1 MNNATMNTTVTP
13 VNDETV
19 LNAILY
25 LDDRYVAG
33 QHVDLP
39 AFMMDNGIHM
49 SATMLHRLC
58 DYGVLSVTHA
68 GVNVDQE
75 IPEFSYIYNGVDFR
89 FLKGVKA
96 LRTFKQFV
104 ANPSIFKEIA
114 TGVYYRKYVNNDVTE
129 QGILDTLN
137 AYWSVWADFF
147 PGWQVSMESRTLW
160 GVTAV
165 AACSTTRKKIM
176 WFADSIDVRNNA
188 SQLGMHWQT
197 YIRVAMAHE
206 LGHASDVYLKDAYL
220 LGDFDKE
227 SLETTIMYER
237 HAWENGR
244 VFVSES
250 EMGAFDALNIQNME
264 IYTKHKLVHKE
275 VAGLAMESTIAEFQ
289 SPAFLSQSSLS
300 NLYVEDVGSLP
311 LWVFAKEGKATEMAK
326 FFNKHHHFCHIS
338 HRDLH
343 MLFKQSKGTNV
354 DIMRILGRANPV
366 ANAEMNKRVFIS
378 FDRNSSQFGNQ
389 ALSQNREEIL
399 ANVASKL
406 KGKPVKIY
414 TANKLVK
421 KVFKENGVHCYF
433 TDFDVLSEVG
443 NFVHLFVLDSK
454 NKSELSIV
462 TRSLFMGNRIV
473 PAFY

>member
-1 MNNATMNTTVTP
+1 MNTTTTFKATVS
-13 VNDETV
+13 DELV
-19 LNAILY
+19 LDAMLY
-25 LDDRYVAG
+25 LDDRYANG

-58 DYGVLSVTHA
+58 DYGVLSVTHD
-68 GVNVDQE
+68 GINVDQDV
-75 IPEFSYIYNGVDFR
+75 PEFSYVYNGSDDRFHAGLSAKRMLKDFIVNAPKVATVAKS
-89 FLKGVKA
+89 LYYY
-96 LRTFKQFV
+96 TF
-104 ANPSIFKEIA
+104 
-114 TGVYYRKYVNNDVTE
+114 VNTDVTAE
-129 QGILDTLN
+129 GIHDTLN
-137 AYWSVWADFF
+137 AYWAVWSDFF
-147 PGWQVSMESRTLW
+147 PEWHMSVESRILW
-160 GVTAV
+160 GNPSYV
-165 AACSTTRKKIM
+165 AACSPVRKHIV
-176 WFADSIDVRNNA
+176 WFADPVEVRDYA
-188 SQLGMHWQT
+188 SHLGMHWQT

-206 LGHASDVYLKDAYL
+206 LGHASDVSLKDAAL
-220 LGDFDKE
+220 LGNVTPHVSE
-227 SLETTIMYER
+227 STLKFER
-237 HAWENGR
+237 HAWANGR

-250 EMGAFDALNIQNME
+250 ELAAYERLNRRNIQ
-264 IYTKHKLVHKE
+264 IYTKNMLAHKE
-275 VAGLAMESTIAEFQ
+275 MFGLAVESMTAEFQ

-300 NLYVEDVGSLP
+300 NLYVEDVASLP

-354 DIMRILGRANPV
+354 DIMRILGRSNPV